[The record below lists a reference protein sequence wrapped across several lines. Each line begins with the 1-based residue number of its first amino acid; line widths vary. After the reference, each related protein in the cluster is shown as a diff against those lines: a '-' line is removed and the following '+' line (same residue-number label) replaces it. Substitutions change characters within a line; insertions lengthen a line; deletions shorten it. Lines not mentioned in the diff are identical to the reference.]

1 MEVCNLTSPNTG
13 KPVPSQV
20 VIRHNGTEWFS
31 SYDTIIGKWENGTI
45 YLDEYYWTFSKTT
58 SKYRNRWLGLTNQEV
73 KEAIRKGEIKLA
85 NLN

>member
-1 MEVCNLTSPNTG
+1 MEVCSLTSPNTG
-13 KPVPSQV
+13 KPVASQV

-31 SYDTIIGKWENGTI
+31 SYDTIIGKREDGTI

-58 SKYRNRWLGLTNQEV
+58 SKYRNRWLGLSNQQV
-73 KEAIRKGEIKLA
+73 KEAINKGEIKLA